1 MRQHKPM
8 MTGILHRQTR
18 QRLVVCV
25 LVILAGCA
33 VNPAERNNAG
43 NALYGQG
50 DYTGAVDA
58 YQLAQVTAPD
68 DPVPY
73 YNAGSALAMDGDLQL
88 AVLALQQSL
97 KTADTPLQARTYY
110 NLGNVYMALGQ
121 FTDAVGAYQQTLLRQ
136 PDDADARYNLELAL
150 LQIMPPPDE
159 RGGDATPTPES
170 GDSSQPNLDATETST
185 AVPAPEKA
193 LSPADAERLLDSAGQ
208 NQHIL
213 PAVLSTDSAPFNVGA
228 SQRDW

>member
-1 MRQHKPM
+1 MV
-8 MTGILHRQTR
+8 TGILHGQTR
-18 QRLVVCV
+18 HRLAVCL

-50 DYTGAVDA
+50 DYTGAADA
-58 YQLAQVTAPD
+58 YQLAQVAAPD

-73 YNAGSALAMDGDLQL
+73 YNAASALAMDGDLQL
-88 AVLALQQSL
+88 AVLALEQAL
-97 KTADTPLQARTYY
+97 KTADTPLQARAYY

-121 FTDAVGAYQQTLLRQ
+121 FADAVGAYQQTLLRQ

-150 LQIMPPPDE
+150 RQITPPPNE

-170 GDSSQPNLDATETST
+170 GDSSQPSPDTTETPT
-185 AVPAPEKA
+185 AAPAPENA
-193 LSPADAERLLDSAGQ
+193 LSLADAERLLDSAGQ
-208 NQHIL
+208 NQRVL
-213 PAVLSTDSAPFNVGA
+213 PEVLSTDSAPFNDETPKK
-228 SQRDW
+228 DW